1 MRAGCPV
8 VAFDNAINQE
18 ITENKALLLKNLST
32 HDFLEKM
39 EQLSNVNFR
48 NELIGKGFEL
58 SKKYSWYKCCK
69 ETNEFYESLY

>member
-8 VAFDNAINQE
+8 VAFDNTINQE

-32 HDFLEKM
+32 RDFLEKM

>member
-1 MRAGCPV
+1 MEKTQIKENNISDDAC
-8 VAFDNAINQE
+8 INV
-18 ITENKALLLKNLST
+18 LLLKNLST